1 MTIIKDSIVF
11 LGERSKIEKLVQ
23 MAWTFI
29 NDSLCTSLC
38 LQWEPQIVAVAVMY
52 LAGELPLTYNLTN
65 FSLLFTKAF
74 KFLS

>member
-1 MTIIKDSIVF
+1 MLRCI

-38 LQWEPQIVAVAVMY
+38 LQWEPQIIAVAVMF
-52 LAGELPLTYNLTN
+52 LAGRYGILQV
-65 FSLLFTKAF
+65 LFLYF
-74 KFLS
+74 IL